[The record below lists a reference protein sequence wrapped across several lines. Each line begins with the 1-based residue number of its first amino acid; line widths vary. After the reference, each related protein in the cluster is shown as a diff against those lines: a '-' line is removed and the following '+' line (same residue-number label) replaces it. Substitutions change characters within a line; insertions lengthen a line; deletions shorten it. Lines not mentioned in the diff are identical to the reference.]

1 MIQLRFLL
9 VLPDNTAQLV
19 WASEREL
26 LHRDASSRFHDLLG
40 RIRMAALHHVSSTSK
55 LATGR
60 VLNRRGILATGS
72 KSNALASVGSAS
84 AATRVIAAQE
94 FTDDLDILNYAL
106 TLEHLE
112 YAFYRDGTAQLS
124 KGNFDD
130 GVYDNLLRIRD
141 HEKAHVDTLVSTI
154 TTLGGT
160 PVEEQTYAFGYTD
173 ANSFL
178 MVAAALENTGVSA
191 YDGAGAAIQ
200 NVDILNAAGTIV
212 AIEARHAS
220 YLNLITGA
228 DPFPAAF
235 ETPKT
240 RAEILKIAGP
250 FIVTG

>member
-1 MIQLRFLL
+1 MA
-9 VLPDNTAQLV
+9 D
-19 WASEREL
+19 
-26 LHRDASSRFHDLLG
+26 LHNNF
-40 RIRMAALHHVSSTSK
+40 SSTSK

-60 VLNRRGILATGS
+60 LLNRRGILATGS
-72 KSNALASVGSAS
+72 KSNAFASVGSAS